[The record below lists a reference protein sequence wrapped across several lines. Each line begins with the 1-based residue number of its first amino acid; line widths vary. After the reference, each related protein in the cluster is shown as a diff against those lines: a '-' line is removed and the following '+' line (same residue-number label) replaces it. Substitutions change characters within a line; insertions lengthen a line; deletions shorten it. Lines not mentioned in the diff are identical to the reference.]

1 MGNTVLGVALML
13 LSTSMMNLGAVL
25 QKKAVDTLPPF
36 DATPL
41 AQSVRAVLR
50 TPVWLAGWGMATVA
64 IVLNMAALG
73 LADISVIQPLN
84 GFGLVVLVLA
94 SRLLLGE
101 RLDAWAASGV
111 ALVVAGVAVVGFT
124 LPSSRAFSTPNE
136 LLGVYAQPGA
146 LAALAGFALLA
157 GFSWL
162 VASKAKRHAGTL
174 FAFAAAVCSVVGLSF
189 SKGYF
194 GLLALAG
201 VGAVLGSGWPW
212 LLLALLM
219 CFSITAMMLQQLSF
233 QKGRAVVV
241 TPVFASTSVVLP
253 LAVGRLVFGELLP
266 LQALAGPLL
275 IVVGVVLI
283 GMRDQNEPTPG
294 DTP

>member
-1 MGNTVLGVALML
+1 MGNTVLGVSLML
-13 LSTSMMNLGAVL
+13 LSTSMMNVGAVL

-41 AQSVRAVLR
+41 TSSVKAVLT
-50 TPVWLAGWGMATVA
+50 TPIWLVGWLMATSA

-73 LADISVIQPLN
+73 LADISIIQPLN

-101 RLDAWAASGV
+101 RLDALAAGGV
-111 ALVVAGVAVVGFT
+111 ALVVTGVACVGLT
-124 LPSSRAFSTPNE
+124 LPESRVFVGAE
-136 LLGVYAQPGA
+136 GLLGVYLQP
-146 LAALAGFALLA
+146 LAFGSLLGLALLA
-157 GFSWL
+157 VLAWMTARRARG
-162 VASKAKRHAGTL
+162 RAGIL
-174 FAFAAAVCSVVGLSF
+174 LAFAAAVCSVVGLSF

-194 GLLALAG
+194 GLLALSGPAG
-201 VGAVLGSGWPW
+201 VLGPGAW
-212 LLLALLM
+212 LLLGLLLS
-219 CFSITAMMLQQLSF
+219 FSISAMMLQQLSF

-253 LAVGRLVFGELLP
+253 LAVGRLVFGEQLPPVALL
-266 LQALAGPLL
+266 GPLI

-283 GMRDQNEPTPG
+283 GMRQERKREVRP
-294 DTP
+294 